1 MPPKSKINI
10 VSGLSQ
16 EFSSNFTVDNVTY
29 HVQTENMGTKT
40 CKIISRVY
48 QKGEVVLSRKSD
60 YSHLASLK
68 DYAEK
73 LKTFMESHH
82 RTTIN
87 NFVRGMSRKQKTK
100 SDYFEEVKKL
110 LQKAGGKEALST
122 LREAL
127 EKFPSDPFL
136 MSYYGCLVAVVEN
149 NPGEGIR
156 ICREALAGVRD
167 SLPFGSEFFLP
178 VFYLNLGRAY
188 LKGDRK
194 SEAVEAF
201 HEGLKNDPENHDLLW
216 ELRKLGRRKRPPIP
230 FLRRSS
236 PINKYI
242 GLLVSKVAK

>member
-1 MPPKSKINI
+1 MTSKAKINI
-10 VSGLSQ
+10 VSGLYQ
-16 EFSSNFTVDNVTY
+16 DFNSNFTVDKVTY

-40 CKIISRVY
+40 CKIISRIY
-48 QKGEVVLSRKSD
+48 QKGEVVLTRKSD
-60 YSHLASLK
+60 YSHLTNLK

-82 RTTIN
+82 KTTID
-87 NFVRGMSRKQKTK
+87 NFIRSMSRKQKTK

-110 LQKAGGKEALST
+110 LRKDSGNEALGT
-122 LREAL
+122 LREAI
-127 EKFPSDPFL
+127 EQFPSDPFL

-156 ICREALAGVRD
+156 ICREALTGIKD
-167 SLPFGSEFFLP
+167 SLPFGSEFFFP

-188 LKGDRK
+188 LKGNRK
-194 SEAVEAF
+194 AEAVGAF
-201 HEGLKNDPENHDLLW
+201 QEGLKNDPENHDLQW
-216 ELRKLGRRKRPPIP
+216 ELRKLGRRTRPPIP

-236 PINKYI
+236 PINKSI